1 MINYHE
7 QFENEYARL
16 NNLQKKA
23 VDAIYGP
30 VMVIAGPGTG
40 KTQILA
46 SRIGNILR
54 SEDAQANADN
64 ILCLTYTD
72 NGAVNMRQRL
82 VKMIGPEAYR
92 ITISTFHSFCNSV
105 IQGNQSLFGNS
116 NLQSISD
123 LEKVILM
130 RKLIDKFPLNHP
142 LKRYRGEVY
151 YEVKNLQNL
160 FETMEKE
167 NWTHEDIELGIA
179 KEIEII
185 KADEKNYSKRGA
197 KGLKKSV
204 EEEIEKLEKTI
215 PAAKEYANYRK
226 ILADENRY
234 TYNDMIL
241 WVLKEFKEN
250 ADLLA
255 NNQELYQ
262 YILVDEYQDTNGAQN
277 DLLWLLAGED
287 DNPNIFVVGDDD
299 QAIFRF
305 QGASSKTMLEFQK
318 RFSKFLN
325 QVVLTENYR
334 STQPILDVSRML
346 IDHNNDRLSNYIK
359 NLNKHLI
366 AKAETSQETVFQLT
380 EYVNESQQ
388 TIAIAK
394 HIKALQENKINLSDI
409 AIIYRGHKEAE
420 SIIRYFDAENIPYNV
435 KRNFNILQDVFIEK
449 IITILKYISI
459 ESKRPHSAEHLLF
472 EIMHYD
478 FFEIQS
484 LDIARISIDIREQK
498 RTEKNIFWRE
508 IISKISTDSNS
519 KKAIHTLSQDIEF
532 WITNVFNLTLQQLVE
547 KIIIRSGILSYI
559 MLQQEKHW
567 YMEMLNS
574 FFQFLKDEC
583 EKTTSLNIHEFTA
596 SLELMD
602 EVEVSLPLNR
612 ITNHSNG
619 VNLTTAHGS
628 KGEEFKYVFIINA
641 NQKIWGKS
649 SRRSGFVIP
658 QNLFSDV
665 ETFDPINDE
674 RRLFYVAMTRAKTNL
689 NISYVSNGMD
699 GKDQEKSIFIAEIEA
714 STGLQVVKEKVS
726 EEDVIH
732 FQSIILADEE
742 VPQITLFDHSYIDY
756 LLQGY
761 QMSVTH
767 LNNYLKCPVKFYFN
781 NILHVPMAKNESME
795 FGSAMHD
802 VLQRIYFPSLSNP
815 GEILTLENAYIQL
828 DNYLIRHRESF
839 TDEQFK
845 RRSEFGKVL
854 LNNIY
859 PNYIEQSYKNVK
871 LEKRFT
877 NIPVEGIPLNGNLDK
892 IEYYDTDVNIVD
904 YKTGAYHKEKF
915 ARPHEKDSG
924 KETYESKNG
933 GDYWR
938 QGVFYSL
945 LIDNYKLEKMR
956 FQSAEFVFI
965 EHDKKTKE
973 NIREKIF
980 VTDEDQEIV
989 KNQIKT
995 SWEKIHK
1002 HEFETGCN
1010 EDNCEWCNF
1019 LKKTRKREKSPSMNL
1034 EDNQN

>member
-64 ILCLTYTD
+64 ILCLTYTE

-92 ITISTFHSFCNSV
+92 ITISTFHAFCNSV
-105 IQGNQSLFGNS
+105 IQDNQNLFGNS
-116 NLQSISD
+116 NLQAISD

-130 RKLIDKFPLNHP
+130 RKLIDKFPVNHP

-151 YEVKNLQNL
+151 YDANNLLKL
-160 FETMEKE
+160 FEAMEKE
-167 NWTHEDIELGIA
+167 NWTVKDVEIGVAL
-179 KEIEII
+179 EIEII
-185 KADEKNYSKRGA
+185 KNDEKSYTKRGE
-197 KGLKKSV
+197 KRLLKKT
-204 EEEIEKLEKTI
+204 EETIEKLEKTI
-215 PAAKEYANYRK
+215 PAAREYSNFRS
-226 ILADENRY
+226 ILEEENRY

-241 WVLKEFKEN
+241 WVLKEFKNN

-255 NNQELYQ
+255 NYQELYQ

-277 DLLWLLAGED
+277 DLLWQLAGD
-287 DNPNIFVVGDDD
+287 DNNPNIFVVGDDD

-318 RFSKFLN
+318 RFSTFLN

-334 STQPILDVSRML
+334 STQPILDVSRLL
-346 IDHNNDRLSNYIK
+346 IDNNNDRLSNYIK
-359 NLNKHLI
+359 DLNKHLI
-366 AKAETSQETVFQLT
+366 ARSVSNQETLFQIT

-394 HIKALQENKINLSDI
+394 QIKALQAQQINLSEI
-409 AIIYRGHKEAE
+409 AIIYRNHKEAD

-435 KRNFNILQDVFIEK
+435 KRNFNILKDVFIQK
-449 IITILKYISI
+449 IKTILKYISL
-459 ESKRPHSAEHLLF
+459 ESKRPHSAENLLF

-478 FFEIQS
+478 FFEIEA
-484 LDIARISIDIREQK
+484 LDIARISIEIKEQRK
-498 RTEKNIFWRE
+498 TNKNIFWRE
-508 IISKISTDSNS
+508 VINKFSTETTSR
-519 KKAIHTLSQDIEF
+519 KAIHTLSQDIEF

-559 MLQQEKHW
+559 MLNQEKHW

-574 FFQFLKDEC
+574 FFGFLKDEC
-583 EKTTSLNIHEFTA
+583 EKTSSLNIHEFTER
-596 SLELMD
+596 LELMD
-602 EVEVSLPLNR
+602 EVEVSLPLNKV
-612 ITNHSNG
+612 TNHSNG
-619 VNLTTAHGS
+619 VFLTTAHGS
-628 KGEEFKYVFIINA
+628 KGEEYKYVFLINA
-641 NQKIWGKS
+641 NQKVWGKTPK
-649 SRRSGFVIP
+649 RNGFLIP
-658 QNLFSDV
+658 QNLFSTV
-665 ETFDPINDE
+665 EDFDPINDE
-674 RRLFYVAMTRAKTNL
+674 RRLFYVAMTRAKTHL

-699 GKDQEKSIFIAEIEA
+699 GKDEEKSIFIAEIEA
-714 STGLQVVKEKVS
+714 STGIKITKENIS
-726 EEDVIH
+726 EEDVMH
-732 FQSIILADEE
+732 FQSVLLADDE
-742 VPQITLFDHSYIDY
+742 VPHLTLFDHSYIDY

-802 VLQRIYFPSLSNP
+802 VLQKIYFPSINSP
-815 GEILTLENAYIQL
+815 GEVLSIESACIQL

-839 TDEQFK
+839 TDEQFN

-854 LNNIY
+854 LKSIY
-859 PNYIEQSYKNVK
+859 PNYIDGSYKNVK

-904 YKTGAYHKEKF
+904 YKTGGYHKEKF
-915 ARPHEKDSG
+915 SRPFEKDPG
-924 KETYESKNG
+924 KETYESKYG

-945 LIDNYKLEKMR
+945 IIGNYKLEKMK

-965 EHDKKTKE
+965 EPDKKTKE
-973 NIREKIF
+973 IIREKIF
-980 VTDEDQEIV
+980 VTSADQEIV
-989 KNQIKT
+989 INQIKT
-995 SWEKIHK
+995 AWQKIHNY
-1002 HEFETGCN
+1002 EFENGCN
-1010 EDNCEWCNF
+1010 EDNCEWCSF
-1019 LKKTRKREKSPSMNL
+1019 LKRTRKREKSPLMNL